1 MHEAGQIGFLA
12 SRLKFSSELYRDKP
26 GKPRKHTSYSNSP
39 KSTRWESAV
48 ARIWCDVIT
57 SAFVWANFWDIFPA
71 ICRRNL
77 EWLGDKASV
86 TQTRKLHKKK
96 RKAPAYLS
104 LTFVEHSPVCVCK
117 LGSEWSSYSNP
128 ATLPAFCIPHANES
142 PSTKTEPIATREAWS
157 FGCSYTYRTM
167 QDTNCRRKGVWEGN
181 WHMSSLGLSWPSS

>member
-26 GKPRKHTSYSNSP
+26 GKPRKLTSYSNSP

-71 ICRRNL
+71 TCRRNL

-86 TQTRKLHKKK
+86 TQTRKFYKKTQNSRLFVAYICGTFSNMCLQTWLGGK
-96 RKAPAYLS
+96 LLQQPCDAP
-104 LTFVEHSPVCVCK
+104 CV
-117 LGSEWSSYSNP
+117 LYTTRQW
-128 ATLPAFCIPHANES
+128 ES
-142 PSTKTEPIATREAWS
+142 IYKSRTPSHTRSMKFW
-157 FGCSYTYRTM
+157 M
-167 QDTNCRRKGVWEGN
+167 
-181 WHMSSLGLSWPSS
+181 